1 VKTHGGFHECKEI
14 LLKWKPN
21 SSPTRTPIRLGIRS
35 LFAVVA
41 VLCLLFALYGRL
53 KPSGKRALPEIVIT
67 PPPIVCGYRN
77 AKSSL
82 LSNESNQNAGCRGYI
97 GDSFWST
104 NLRFSRVQYRAFL
117 LASLCSYLTILL
129 V

>member
-53 KPSGKRALPEIVIT
+53 KPSGNRALPEIVM
-67 PPPIVCGYRN
+67 PPHNVWVSKCKIFASVERIQSECGM
-77 AKSSL
+77 
-82 LSNESNQNAGCRGYI
+82 
-97 GDSFWST
+97 
-104 NLRFSRVQYRAFL
+104 SRVHRRLFL
-117 LASLCSYLTILL
+117 VNTFAIFQSSRPVPSSWLHYAAT
-129 V
+129 